1 MKQGIINALVFL
13 AVTIGPLVFWKSAF
27 GEDLLDRGF
36 GWTAYLAA
44 PVVGAIFALVAS
56 KGEVKGS
63 LFLKVF
69 SLITVIL
76 LAIAL
81 GVNLDV

>member
-1 MKQGIINALVFL
+1 MKQGIVNAFMFLV
-13 AVTIGPLVFWKSAF
+13 VTMGPLVFWKSAF
-27 GEDLLDRGF
+27 GEDLLGRGF
-36 GWTAYLAA
+36 GWAAYVAA
-44 PVVGAIFALVAS
+44 PVVAALFALVAS
-56 KGEVKGS
+56 KGEVRGS

-81 GVNLDV
+81 GINLDA